1 MCDHPFDEVLNLEQD
16 YYDEGYRQGFSDGKI
31 AGQSE
36 GRILGLE
43 KGFEK
48 FRESGRLHGK
58 SLIWANQLFLSQKK
72 LNHISEEVVKDCK
85 NESSN
90 NSITALPFLK
100 PLSKSQRVT
109 KHLKA
114 LHALVES
121 ETLSVQNTEE
131 AVSDFDD
138 RLKRASIKSKLI
150 ESLIESNNLKS
161 DIDEKIPIISE
172 SLHDS
177 KTLNKD

>member
-16 YYDEGYRQGFSDGKI
+16 FYDEGFRQGFSDGKI

-36 GRILGLE
+36 GRTLGLE

-48 FRESGRLHGK
+48 FRETGRLHGK
-58 SLIWANQLFLSQKK
+58 SLIWANQF
-72 LNHISEEVVKDCK
+72 EGVVQDNR
-85 NESSN
+85 NESSI
-90 NSITALPFLK
+90 NSITTLPLLK

-161 DIDEKIPIISE
+161 DTNETSPITSE